1 MARRLLVVQQ
11 RISRYWTSPANER
24 LTKRLTK
31 LLEQYAMKRF
41 LISAAVAAS
50 YFFAGAAYSG
60 PYILAGT
67 DADDHGFVSGGA
79 NQDGWF
85 FMQRA
90 LENLAPQVTN
100 GKKVVTILGSTSS
113 ASTAASSAFNL
124 SSLVGAGWTLN
135 TVTTANFGTFFGSG
149 GSLADS
155 GILMMD
161 SGGNVGGGVAGTSF
175 TSYASAINTF
185 LGNGGGLFSQANGY
199 QWLSALLPQ
208 LTVTSSQNTG
218 LTLTGA
224 GNSAFPGLTNADLSA
239 GPWHSYFNNVGSIP
253 VLARGTAGGVA
264 RDVII
269 GSATGS
275 ITNPGTVPEPSAL
288 ALLAVALA
296 AAGIVKRNKRV

>member
-1 MARRLLVVQQ
+1 
-11 RISRYWTSPANER
+11 
-24 LTKRLTK
+24 
-31 LLEQYAMKRF
+31 MKRF
-41 LISAAVAAS
+41 LISAAVAVS
-50 YFFAGAAYSG
+50 YFFAGTAYSG

-67 DADDHGFVSGGA
+67 DADDHGSVIGGV

-100 GKKVVTILGSTSS
+100 GNKVVTILGSTSS
-113 ASTAASSAFNL
+113 AYTASASAFNL

-135 TVTTANFGTFFGSG
+135 TVATADFGTFFGSG
-149 GSLADS
+149 GTLANS

-161 SGGNVGGGVAGTSF
+161 SGGNVGGGVSGTSF
-175 TSYASAINTF
+175 TSHATAINTF

-199 QWLSALLPQ
+199 QWLSTLLPQ
-208 LTVTSSQNTG
+208 LTVTNSQNTG
-218 LTLTGA
+218 LSLTGA
-224 GNSAFPGLTNADLSA
+224 GNSAFPGLTNGDLSA

-253 VLARGTAGGVA
+253 VLATGVAGGV

-288 ALLAVALA
+288 ALLVLALA
-296 AAGIVKRNKRV
+296 AAGIVQRYKRV

>member
-1 MARRLLVVQQ
+1 
-11 RISRYWTSPANER
+11 
-24 LTKRLTK
+24 
-31 LLEQYAMKRF
+31 MKRF
-41 LISAAVAAS
+41 ILSTVVAVAAACGGS
-50 YFFAGAAYSG
+50 SAFAG
-60 PYILAGT
+60 PFILAGT
-67 DADDHGFVSGGA
+67 DADDHGFVTGSG

-113 ASTAASSAFNL
+113 ANTAASSAFNL
-124 SSLVGAGWTLN
+124 STLVGAGWTLN
-135 TVTTANFGTFFGSG
+135 TVTTANFGTFFGPTG
-149 GSLADS
+149 TLADS

-161 SGGNVGGGVAGTSF
+161 SGGNVTGGVSGSSF

-269 GSATGS
+269 GSSTGS

-288 ALLAVALA
+288 ALLVVALA